1 MLDDNEDDNC
11 EGDAE
16 EGDACEGDDDE
27 ESQRARA

>member
-1 MLDDNEDDNC
+1 MLDDDEDDNC

>member
-1 MLDDNEDDNC
+1 MLDDDEDDNC

-27 ESQRARA
+27 ETKRARA